1 MKGCSCYNF
10 GMKKKIMKK
19 ENSIL
24 FTTKQ
29 LPNSWQGIDLVHWFC
44 YQFPR
49 DIQWICTKWTSAHD
63 L

>member
-19 ENSIL
+19 ENSVL

-29 LPNSWQGIDLVHWFC
+29 LPNSWQGMDLVHWSC

-49 DIQWICTKWTSAHD
+49 DIWWICIKWTSAHD